1 MKGVARILIIYTVQT
16 GDTLTEIADRYNVSR
31 AELIEANQLNYPD
44 RLVVGQALVIPG
56 SSADTHTVLRGET
69 LFLIAEKYGVTVDE
83 LMEANPE
90 IANPSA
96 IYIGQNIRIPGGL
109 PELSDSIDVNG
120 YAYYTMNR
128 DTLARTLPDL
138 TYLSIFSHDARPT
151 GRLADI
157 ADSSIIDAAWSGGAG
172 PIMVVT
178 NIKEGGNFD
187 SGLASW
193 LLTDEATRNRL
204 IQNIVDTAVEK
215 NYYGVDIDFENVYG
229 GDREAYNSF
238 LRDLSEQLHANGLIL
253 TTAIAPKTS
262 ANMKGILYEGHD
274 YAAHGRY
281 ADRITL
287 MTYEWGYR
295 YGEPQAVAPYNQ
307 VRRVLQ
313 YAVTEIPAAR
323 SSWAFPTMAM
333 TGLSAP
339 PPPPP
344 WFPTWE
350 LSISLYR
357 TTAQIF
363 FDETS
368 KTPYFNYRDGS
379 GRRHE
384 VWFEDARSIQ
394 AKMDLVREFELAGVS
409 FWHIGTYFAQAWEVL
424 TANFLVNKI
433 RAPR

>member
-56 SSADTHTVLRGET
+56 SSADTHTVLRGES

-313 YAVTEIPAAR
+313 YAVTEIPAGKILMGIPNYGYDWVVG
-323 SSWAFPTMAM
+323 SSSPATVVSNVGAINI
-333 TGLSAP
+333 AVQNN
-339 PPPPP
+339 
-344 WFPTWE
+344 
-350 LSISLYR
+350 
-357 TTAQIF
+357 AQIF

-433 RAPR
+433 RSPR

>member
-44 RLVVGQALVIPG
+44 RLVVGQALVIPS

-193 LLTDEATRNRL
+193 LLTDEAIRNRL

-229 GDREAYNSF
+229 GDRF

-281 ADRITL
+281 TDRITL

-313 YAVTEIPAAR
+313 YAVTEIPAGKILMGIPNYGYDWVVG
-323 SSWAFPTMAM
+323 SSSPATVVSNVGA
-333 TGLSAP
+333 LNIAVQNN
-339 PPPPP
+339 
-344 WFPTWE
+344 
-350 LSISLYR
+350 
-357 TTAQIF
+357 AQIF

-379 GRRHE
+379 GRRDE

>member
-1 MKGVARILIIYTVQT
+1 MKGVICILILYTVKA
-16 GDTLTEIADRYNVSR
+16 GDTLAEIANRYHVTPS
-31 AELIEANQLNYPD
+31 ALVEANQLNYPD
-44 RLVVGQALVIPG
+44 RLVVGQALVIPAEDAG
-56 SSADTHTVLRGET
+56 THTVLRGET
-69 LFLIAEKYGVTVDE
+69 LFLIAERYGISME
-83 LMEANPE
+83 SLMEANPE

-96 IYIGQNIRIPGGL
+96 IYVGQILQIPGSA
-109 PELSDSIDVNG
+109 PRPADSIDVNG
-120 YAYYTMNR
+120 YAYYTMNK

-157 ADSSIIDAAWSGGAG
+157 ADRSVIGAARSGGAG

-178 NIKEGGNFD
+178 NIREGGNFD

-193 LLTDEATRNRL
+193 LLTDAPTRNRL
-204 IQNIVDTAVEK
+204 LQNIVDTAVEK

-238 LRDLSEQLHANGLIL
+238 LKELSEQLHEKGLIL

-262 ANMKGILYEGHD
+262 ANMKGVLYEGHD

-295 YGEPQAVAPYNQ
+295 FGEPQAVAPYNQ

-313 YAVTEIPAAR
+313 YAVTEIPAGKILMGIPNYGYDWVIG
-323 SSWAFPTMAM
+323 SSTPATVVSNVGAINI
-333 TGLSAP
+333 AVQNN
-339 PPPPP
+339 
-344 WFPTWE
+344 
-350 LSISLYR
+350 
-357 TTAQIF
+357 AQIF

-394 AKMDLVREFELAGVS
+394 AKLELVREFELAGVS

-424 TANFLVNKI
+424 NASFQVNKI
-433 RAPR
+433 RSPR